1 MTDQSSLIETL
12 ETQWMRA
19 WAGQDGKALKALTH
33 RKFRM
38 VIGSKPS
45 VILDVHSWLAASNDR
60 FACSGFRF
68 GDVYARQ
75 VGKLAVFAARVEL
88 KVRLDDYDWSGEFWV
103 TDVWRKSGVRRR
115 WQMMERMISRVETD
129 EKVAPVL
136 RSLQLWKRAA

>member
-1 MTDQSSLIETL
+1 MADQSSLIEAL
-12 ETQWMRA
+12 ENQWMRA
-19 WAGQDGKALKALTH
+19 WAGNDRKALKGLTH

-45 VILDVHSWLAASNDR
+45 VILDAHSWLAASDDR
-60 FACSGFRF
+60 FACHGFRF

-88 KVRLDDYDWSGEFWV
+88 KARLDNYDWSGEFWV

-129 EKVAPVL
+129 EKVAPAL